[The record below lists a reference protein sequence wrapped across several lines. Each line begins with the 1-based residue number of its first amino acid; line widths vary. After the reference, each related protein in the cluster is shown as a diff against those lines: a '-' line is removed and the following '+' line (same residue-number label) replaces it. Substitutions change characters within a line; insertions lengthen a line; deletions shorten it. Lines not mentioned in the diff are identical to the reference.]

1 MSYLIYI
8 NNLQIE
14 TYSQSFAL
22 TRQNNDIADISNRN
36 ADFSQNIKIPR
47 TANNTII
54 LETAGLIGRNS
65 NVPYKKNTAQIIDAD
80 TGVHLVING
89 WAVLLNT
96 DSKDYN
102 LSIYSGNIN
111 FFKAIENLTLT
122 ECGLTELNHI
132 KNLANVKATWTNTT
146 LPYRYLI
153 ADYNGKMYH
162 SNKLNIDYQVPSASV
177 NYLWNRIFDFINFEF
192 EGAIFNNEEFV
203 DLWLSYPKPVPTTEP
218 VYELVTNQ
226 NSIFIEQPFYDGN
239 ALINRFG
246 VLVLPTPI
254 TGTFINSIPSG
265 IGQRI
270 LTAGTFQIVLSGS
283 VFSPYT
289 NLTYNNLIFI
299 LRDNLGNIV
308 QTSQIVTGQSLT
320 FTAGVDFTFSLGSD
334 AYSQIFAL
342 TGGFV
347 TSINRVTG
355 YTLGFDQ
362 AFIDFKVSDFIKEIM
377 MRFALTP
384 FAIPNTNKVK
394 FLTLD
399 EIFQDT
405 NVQDWT
411 DNFHGVTNESYI
423 LSRYAQRNDFKFKYN
438 DSNQKH
444 NDGYIPVANENIKEN
459 ATLFSS
465 RIFSVEPKLSNEYS
479 GSNIYPIWSKN
490 VKDNNTIE
498 YKELDNRFYFLRSQ
512 LKNELIEIG
521 SEFLGSHI
529 HSDFYYKES
538 YYRCKWQELIN
549 VWYKNIN
556 KLLDFTKVITANIEL
571 KSFEFSQIQMEKIV
585 FIEQLGSYFLINKIS
600 NFTPQKV
607 TKVELVKV
615 EYFSEPIEILPTDP
629 FVEIVSYV
637 ISSCNITFTLN
648 HNLQNGQILYLK
660 LFRSLGVIGIQ
671 EVQTF
676 APVQGVISGNTI
688 VLSLNN
694 FEIAN
699 LSISVIA
706 QLNGFTSIFT
716 PIQTNNIDITSGYPL
731 NCYVPTAEP
740 TTLTLV
746 SAIYEGLNSNNSKK
760 YKLVYD
766 FSLITNNQ
774 YVVTT
779 QVFASVPFTL
789 WAGTTA
795 ERTFNG
801 WTDLKDFQ
809 MSQNLF
815 GAVVPKEINE
825 VLQYNFLTL
834 PNTITKIRIKINNT
848 ISNEINI

>member
-22 TRQNNDIADISNRN
+22 SRQNNDIADISNRN

-47 TANNTII
+47 TSNNTKI

-65 NVPYKKNTAQIIDAD
+65 NVPYQKNTAQIIDAD

-96 DSKDYN
+96 DTKDYN

-111 FFKAIENLTLT
+111 FFKAIENITLT
-122 ECGLTELNHI
+122 ECGLEDLNHI
-132 KNLANVKATWTNTT
+132 KNTENVKETWTNTS
-146 LPYRYLI
+146 LPYRYIL
-153 ADYNGKMYH
+153 ADYNGKMYY

-177 NYLWNRIFDFINFEF
+177 NYLWNRIFNFIGFDF
-192 EGAIFNNEEFV
+192 EGAIFSNEEFL
-203 DLWLSYPKPVPTTEP
+203 DLWLSYPKPVPTTAP
-218 VYELVTNQ
+218 VYELVSTQ
-226 NSIFIEQPFYDGN
+226 NSIFIETPFYDGN
-239 ALINRFG
+239 ALIIG
-246 VLVLPTPI
+246 YSVQPLPTTI
-254 TGTFINSIPSG
+254 TGSYINSTPNNW
-265 IGQRI
+265 GQKI
-270 LTAGTFQIVLSGS
+270 LTSGTFQIVISGS

-289 NLTYNNLIFI
+289 NLNYNSIIFT
-299 LRDNLGNIV
+299 LRDNLGNVV
-308 QTSQIVTGQSLT
+308 QTTEIFSGQNLV
-320 FTAGVDFTFSLGSD
+320 FNAGVDFTFILTSNAS
-334 AYSQIFAL
+334 SKIFPL
-342 TGGFV
+342 TGGFN
-347 TSINRVTG
+347 SIINRVVG

-411 DNFHGVTNESYI
+411 NNFYGVTNESYT

-465 RIFSVEPKLSNEYS
+465 RIFSIEPKFSNELV

-512 LKNELIEIG
+512 LKNELIEIC
-521 SEFLGSHI
+521 SEFLVSYI
-529 HSDFYYKES
+529 SSDFYYKEN

-556 KLLDFTKVITANIEL
+556 KLLDFTKVITANIYL
-571 KSFEFSQIQMEKIV
+571 KPFEFSQLQMERMV
-585 FIEQLGSYFLINKIS
+585 FIQQLGSYFLINKIS
-600 NFTPQKV
+600 NFSPKKV
-607 TKVELVKV
+607 TKVELIKV
-615 EYFSEPIEILPTDP
+615 EYFSEPIEILPNDT

-637 ISSCNITFTLN
+637 IDNCNITFALN
-648 HNLQNGQILYLK
+648 HNLQNGQILFLK
-660 LFRSLGVIGIQ
+660 LFRGLGVLGLQ
-671 EVQTF
+671 EVQIF
-676 APVQGVISGNTI
+676 APVQGVISGNSITF
-688 VLSLNN
+688 SLNN
-694 FEIAN
+694 FEIIH
-699 LSISVIA
+699 LTTSVIA
-706 QLNGFTSIFT
+706 QLNGLTSIFT
-716 PIQTNNIDITSGYPL
+716 PIQTNNIDITSEYPL
-731 NCYVPTAEP
+731 TCYVPTAEP
-740 TTLTLV
+740 TALTLI
-746 SAIYEGLNSNNSKK
+746 SAIYEGLTSNNSKK

-766 FSLITNNQ
+766 FSFINNNE

-795 ERTFNG
+795 ERIFNG
-801 WTDLKDFQ
+801 WTDLNNFQ
-809 MSQNLF
+809 MSQNMF
-815 GAVVPKEINE
+815 GAVVPKEIIE
-825 VLQYNFLTL
+825 TLEYYYISL
-834 PNTITKIRIKINNT
+834 PNTINKIRIKINNT